1 MKNLIN
7 KVLLVLLVLFVGI
20 SLTACDEEKDTTNK
34 NVPYGTLSS
43 ETVYASIGDI
53 KLSEKALYD
62 ELRVNGFDYLFDE
75 IINTLVKPS
84 DFGLS
89 VDNNRE
95 ELIELV
101 NKACYGTSD
110 EEALAKM
117 NSTTKATYVKKYVD
131 SMYLQNINITATNI
145 YTEECLGHYL
155 NQLAQKAYA
164 KKVLTDENSK
174 YFYANEF
181 QKENGEFV
189 LDEDGEQIKNTYY
202 ISEESIES
210 SYNSTKNSEAEY
222 NVIIVAF
229 NTLADAKN
237 ALNGYN
243 ENELTYENFKTIYNN
258 KYGYKTVSEDNFFLT
273 TTELSAYDSGLS
285 TLVKNMKAGDYK
297 LYQQFGKNVYLVYLN
312 QEKPEVEYEK
322 LEEAD
327 KAAAKEETVKELIEG
342 KLTSNVISTLLVE
355 KVYDTEIVIYDY
367 VFDALYAAENADH
380 KRLEASEWK
389 DEYKSYVA
397 KVGDSYITVADFYSK
412 LEKLLGLTT
421 SLDYFTNQV
430 LLNSKYADK
439 LTNKDLE
446 AIDKEYKAAVESF
459 EKGSYASNGL
469 PTSVGKDVFLF
480 AYFGSTNETEIKNEF
495 KAQKIWEYY
504 LKEKPENYFA
514 LAEAFSKQYHDKYFD
529 LSVKHILLTA
539 DFDADGTPD
548 DPELFMNKLSAE
560 KQTAFTNAIVTAMD
574 AIVKEVN
581 YIVEEDYSSLVDAL
595 DYVLREFYANGTL
608 LSDTTK
614 TWSFYKDEFNLGLTI
629 EDLSSVS
636 SSTYSQYV
644 KEFGIG
650 VQKLYAQLSEEKKLD
665 DDYLASSVSNI
676 DELIKT
682 NYGYHI
688 LGVYNSGNVTSALYT
703 KDNDSSEQYVN
714 IKVEVNGEKV
724 TIENAYSENKWASIN
739 QIRIYDAQVNTEDG
753 ITDLPSAVKTY
764 ISKFYT
770 TFTTRFNN
778 ESFRNI
784 LLAKTELTIDFADAN
799 NDAKFAEF
807 IEIQKR
813 QLDSYE
819 DYSSESINFLAGW
832 WELVDQYIVNYT
844 PAE

>member
-20 SLTACDEEKDTTNK
+20 SLTACGEETDTTNK

-131 SMYLQNINITATNI
+131 SMYLQNINITETNI

-164 KKVLTDENSK
+164 EKVLTDENSK

-210 SYNSTKNSEAEY
+210 SYNSTQNSEAEY
-222 NVIIVAF
+222 NVVIVAF
-229 NTLADAKN
+229 NTLADAKK

-327 KAAAKEETVKELIEG
+327 KAAAKEETIKELIEG

-367 VFDALYAAENADH
+367 VFDALYAAENSDH

-389 DEYKSYVA
+389 DEYNSYVA
-397 KVGDSYITVADFYSK
+397 KVGETYITVADFYSK

-421 SLDYFTNQV
+421 SLDYFTNEV

-439 LTNKDLE
+439 LTDKDLE

-459 EKGSYASNGL
+459 ENGSYASNGL
-469 PTSVGKDVFLF
+469 PASVGKDVFLF
-480 AYFGSTNETEIKNEF
+480 AYFGSTDEAEIKNQY
-495 KAQKIWEYY
+495 KSQKIWEYY

-529 LSVKHILLTA
+529 LSVKHILLTV
-539 DFDADGTPD
+539 DFDSDGTPD
-548 DPELFMNKLSAE
+548 DPELFMNKLSEE
-560 KQTAFTNAIVTAMD
+560 KQTAFTNAIVAAMD

-581 YIVEEDYSSLVDAL
+581 YIVEKDYSSLVDAL

-650 VQKLYAQLSEEKKLD
+650 VQKLYTKLSEEKKLN

-799 NDAKFAEF
+799 NDTKFAEF

-844 PAE
+844 PAQ

>member
-20 SLTACDEEKDTTNK
+20 SLTACGEETDTTNK

-164 KKVLTDENSK
+164 EKVLTDENSK

-189 LDEDGEQIKNTYY
+189 LDEDGKQIKNTYY

-222 NVIIVAF
+222 NVVIVAF
-229 NTLADAKN
+229 NTLADAKK

-273 TTELSAYDSGLS
+273 TTQLGAYDSGLS

-327 KAAAKEETVKELIEG
+327 KAAAKEETIKELIEG

-367 VFDALYAAENADH
+367 VFDALYAAENSDH

-389 DEYKSYVA
+389 DEYNSYVA
-397 KVGDSYITVADFYSK
+397 KVGETYITVADFYSK

-421 SLDYFTNQV
+421 SLDYFTNEV

-439 LTNKDLE
+439 LTDKDLE
-446 AIDKEYKAAVESF
+446 TIDNEYKTAVESF
-459 EKGSYASNGL
+459 EKDSYASSGL
-469 PTSVGKDVFLF
+469 PASVGKDVFLF
-480 AYFGSTNETEIKNEF
+480 AYFGSTNETEIKNQY
-495 KAQKIWEYY
+495 KSQKIWEYY

-770 TFTTRFNN
+770 TFTSRFNN

-799 NDAKFAEF
+799 NDAKYAEF

>member
-20 SLTACDEEKDTTNK
+20 SLTACGEETDTTNK

-131 SMYLQNINITATNI
+131 SMYLQNINITETNI

-222 NVIIVAF
+222 NVVIVAF
-229 NTLADAKN
+229 NTLADAKK

-327 KAAAKEETVKELIEG
+327 KAAAKEETIKDLIEG

-367 VFDALYAAENADH
+367 VFDALYAAENSDH

-389 DEYKSYVA
+389 DEYNSYVA
-397 KVGDSYITVADFYSK
+397 KVGETYITVADFYSK

-421 SLDYFTNQV
+421 SLDYFTNEV

-439 LTNKDLE
+439 LTDKDLE
-446 AIDKEYKAAVESF
+446 TIDNEYKTAVESF
-459 EKGSYASNGL
+459 EKDSYASSGL
-469 PTSVGKDVFLF
+469 PASVGKDVFLF
-480 AYFGSTNETEIKNEF
+480 AYFGSTNETEIKNQY
-495 KAQKIWEYY
+495 KSQKIWEYY

-650 VQKLYAQLSEEKKLD
+650 VQKLYTKLSEEKKLN

-784 LLAKTELTIDFADAN
+784 LLAKTELTIDFALAN
-799 NDAKFAEF
+799 NDAKYAEF

>member
-20 SLTACDEEKDTTNK
+20 SLTACGEETDTTNK

-131 SMYLQNINITATNI
+131 SMYLQNINITETNI

-164 KKVLTDENSK
+164 EKVLTEENSK

-210 SYNSTKNSEAEY
+210 SYNSTQNSEAEY
-222 NVIIVAF
+222 NVVIVAF
-229 NTLADAKN
+229 NTLADAKK

-327 KAAAKEETVKELIEG
+327 KAAAKEETIKELIEG

-367 VFDALYAAENADH
+367 VFDALYAAENSDH

-389 DEYKSYVA
+389 DEYNSYVA
-397 KVGDSYITVADFYSK
+397 KVGETYITVADFYSK

-421 SLDYFTNQV
+421 SLDYFTNEV

-439 LTNKDLE
+439 LTDKDLE

-459 EKGSYASNGL
+459 ENGSYASNGL

-480 AYFGSTNETEIKNEF
+480 AYFGSTDEAEIKNQY
-495 KAQKIWEYY
+495 KSQKIWEYY

-529 LSVKHILLTA
+529 LSVKHILLTV
-539 DFDADGTPD
+539 DFDSDGTPD
-548 DPELFMNKLSAE
+548 DPELFMNKLSEE
-560 KQTAFTNAIVTAMD
+560 KQTAFTNAIVAAMD

-581 YIVEEDYSSLVDAL
+581 YIVEKDYSSLVDAL

-799 NDAKFAEF
+799 NDTKFAEF

-844 PAE
+844 PAQ

>member
-20 SLTACDEEKDTTNK
+20 SLTACGEETDTTNK

-131 SMYLQNINITATNI
+131 SMYLQNINITETNI

-164 KKVLTDENSK
+164 EKVLTDENSK

-210 SYNSTKNSEAEY
+210 SYNSTQNSEAEY
-222 NVIIVAF
+222 NVVIVAF
-229 NTLADAKN
+229 NTLADAKK

-322 LEEAD
+322 LEDAD
-327 KAAAKEETVKELIEG
+327 KAAAKEETIKELIEG

-367 VFDALYAAENADH
+367 VFDALYAAENSDH

-389 DEYKSYVA
+389 DEYNSYVA
-397 KVGDSYITVADFYSK
+397 KVGETYITVADFYSK

-421 SLDYFTNQV
+421 SLDYFTKEV
-430 LLNSKYADK
+430 LLNSKYAYK
-439 LTNKDLE
+439 LTDKDLE

-459 EKGSYASNGL
+459 ENGSYASNGL

-480 AYFGSTNETEIKNEF
+480 AYFGSTDEAEIKNQY
-495 KAQKIWEYY
+495 KSQKIWEYY

-529 LSVKHILLTA
+529 LSVKHILLTV
-539 DFDADGTPD
+539 DFDSDGTPD
-548 DPELFMNKLSAE
+548 DPELFMNKLSEE
-560 KQTAFTNAIVTAMD
+560 KQTAFTNAIVAAMD

-581 YIVEEDYSSLVDAL
+581 YIVEKDYSSLVDAL

-650 VQKLYAQLSEEKKLD
+650 VQKLYTKLSVEKKLN

-799 NDAKFAEF
+799 NDTKFAEF

-844 PAE
+844 PAQ

>member
-20 SLTACDEEKDTTNK
+20 SLTACGEETDTTNK

-164 KKVLTDENSK
+164 EKVLTDENSK

-189 LDEDGEQIKNTYY
+189 LDEDGKQIKNTYY
-202 ISEESIES
+202 ISEESIEA
-210 SYNSTKNSEAEY
+210 SYNATQDSKAEY
-222 NVIIVAF
+222 NVVIVAF
-229 NTLADAKN
+229 NTLADAKK

-273 TTELSAYDSGLS
+273 TTQLGAYDSGLS

-327 KAAAKEETVKELIEG
+327 KAAAKEETIKELIEG

-367 VFDALYAAENADH
+367 VFDALYAAENSDH

-389 DEYKSYVA
+389 DEYNSYVA
-397 KVGDSYITVADFYSK
+397 KVGETYITVADFYSK

-421 SLDYFTNQV
+421 SLDYFTNEV

-439 LTNKDLE
+439 LTDKDLE
-446 AIDKEYKAAVESF
+446 TIDNEYKTAVESF
-459 EKGSYASNGL
+459 EKDSYASSGL
-469 PTSVGKDVFLF
+469 PASVGKDVFLF
-480 AYFGSTNETEIKNEF
+480 AYFGSTNETEIKNQY
-495 KAQKIWEYY
+495 KSQKIWEYY

-770 TFTTRFNN
+770 TFTSRFNN

-799 NDAKFAEF
+799 NDAKYAEF

>member
-20 SLTACDEEKDTTNK
+20 SLTACGEETDTTNK

-164 KKVLTDENSK
+164 EKVLTDENSK

-202 ISEESIES
+202 ISEESIEA
-210 SYNSTKNSEAEY
+210 SYNATKNSEAEY
-222 NVIIVAF
+222 NVVIVAF
-229 NTLADAKN
+229 NTLADAKK

-243 ENELTYENFKTIYNN
+243 ENELTYENFQTIYNN

-327 KAAAKEETVKELIEG
+327 KAAAKEETIKELIEG

-367 VFDALYAAENADH
+367 VFDALYAAENSDH

-389 DEYKSYVA
+389 DEYNSYVA
-397 KVGDSYITVADFYSK
+397 KVGETYITVADFYSK

-421 SLDYFTNQV
+421 SLDYFTNEV

-439 LTNKDLE
+439 LTDKDLE

-459 EKGSYASNGL
+459 ENGSYASNGL

-480 AYFGSTNETEIKNEF
+480 AYFGSTNETEIKNQY
-495 KAQKIWEYY
+495 KSQKIWEYY

-724 TIENAYSENKWASIN
+724 TIENAYSDNKWASIN

-799 NDAKFAEF
+799 NDTKYAEF

>member
-20 SLTACDEEKDTTNK
+20 SLTACGEETDTTNK

-164 KKVLTDENSK
+164 EKVLTDENSK

-222 NVIIVAF
+222 NVVIVAF
-229 NTLADAKN
+229 NTLADAKK

-243 ENELTYENFKTIYNN
+243 ENELTYENFQTIYNN

-327 KAAAKEETVKELIEG
+327 KAAAKEETIKELIEG

-367 VFDALYAAENADH
+367 VFDALYAAENSDH

-389 DEYKSYVA
+389 DEYNSYVA
-397 KVGDSYITVADFYSK
+397 KVGETYITVADFYSK

-421 SLDYFTNQV
+421 SLDYFTNEV

-439 LTNKDLE
+439 LTDKDLE
-446 AIDKEYKAAVESF
+446 TIDNEYKTAVESF
-459 EKGSYASNGL
+459 EKDSYASSGL
-469 PTSVGKDVFLF
+469 PASVGKDVFLF
-480 AYFGSTNETEIKNEF
+480 AYFGSTNETEIKNQY
-495 KAQKIWEYY
+495 KSQKIWEYY

-529 LSVKHILLTA
+529 LSVKHILLTV
-539 DFDADGTPD
+539 DFDSDGTPD
-548 DPELFMNKLSAE
+548 DPELFMNKLSEE

-770 TFTTRFNN
+770 TFTSRFNN

-799 NDAKFAEF
+799 NDAKYAEF

>member
-20 SLTACDEEKDTTNK
+20 SLTACGEETDTTNK

-164 KKVLTDENSK
+164 EKVLTDENSK

-210 SYNSTKNSEAEY
+210 SYNSTQNSEAEY
-222 NVIIVAF
+222 NVVIVAF
-229 NTLADAKN
+229 NTLADAKK

-327 KAAAKEETVKELIEG
+327 KAAAKEETIKELIEG

-367 VFDALYAAENADH
+367 VFDALYAAENSDH

-389 DEYKSYVA
+389 DEYNSYVA
-397 KVGDSYITVADFYSK
+397 KVGETYITVADFYSK

-421 SLDYFTNQV
+421 SLDYFTNEV

-439 LTNKDLE
+439 LTDKDLE

-459 EKGSYASNGL
+459 ENGSYASNGL

-480 AYFGSTNETEIKNEF
+480 AYFGSTDEAEIKNQY
-495 KAQKIWEYY
+495 KSQKIWEYY

-529 LSVKHILLTA
+529 LSVKHILLTV
-539 DFDADGTPD
+539 DFDSDGTPD
-548 DPELFMNKLSAE
+548 DPELFMNKLSEE
-560 KQTAFTNAIVTAMD
+560 KQSAFTNAIVAAMD

-581 YIVEEDYSSLVDAL
+581 YIVEKDYSSLVDAL

-650 VQKLYAQLSEEKKLD
+650 VQKLYTKLSEEKKLN

-844 PAE
+844 PAQ

>member
-20 SLTACDEEKDTTNK
+20 SLTACGEETDTTNK

-62 ELRVNGFDYLFDE
+62 DLRVNGFDYLFDE

-131 SMYLQNINITATNI
+131 SMYLQNINITETNI

-164 KKVLTDENSK
+164 EKVLTDENSK

-202 ISEESIES
+202 ISEESIEA

-222 NVIIVAF
+222 NVVIVAF
-229 NTLADAKN
+229 NTLADAKK

-243 ENELTYENFKTIYNN
+243 ENELTYENFQTIYNN

-327 KAAAKEETVKELIEG
+327 KAAAKEETIKELIEG

-367 VFDALYAAENADH
+367 VFDALYAAENSDH

-389 DEYKSYVA
+389 DEYNSYVA
-397 KVGDSYITVADFYSK
+397 KVGETYITVADFYSK

-421 SLDYFTNQV
+421 SLDYFTNEV

-439 LTNKDLE
+439 LTDKDLE

-459 EKGSYASNGL
+459 ENGSYASNGL

-480 AYFGSTNETEIKNEF
+480 AYFGSTNETEIKNQY
-495 KAQKIWEYY
+495 KSQKIWEYY

-529 LSVKHILLTA
+529 LSVKHILLTV
-539 DFDADGTPD
+539 DFDSDGTPD
-548 DPELFMNKLSAE
+548 DPELFMNKLSEE

-650 VQKLYAQLSEEKKLD
+650 VQKLYTKLSEEKKLN

-770 TFTTRFNN
+770 TFTSRFNN

-784 LLAKTELTIDFADAN
+784 LLAKTELTIDFALAN

>member
-20 SLTACDEEKDTTNK
+20 SLTACGEETDTTNK

-131 SMYLQNINITATNI
+131 SMYLQNINITETNI

-164 KKVLTDENSK
+164 EKVLTDENSK

-202 ISEESIES
+202 ISEESIEA

-222 NVIIVAF
+222 NVVIVAF
-229 NTLADAKN
+229 NTLADAKK

-243 ENELTYENFKTIYNN
+243 ENELTYENFQTIYNN

-273 TTELSAYDSGLS
+273 TTELGAYDSGLS

-327 KAAAKEETVKELIEG
+327 KAAAKEETIKELIEG

-367 VFDALYAAENADH
+367 VFDALYAAENSDH

-389 DEYKSYVA
+389 DEYNSYVA
-397 KVGDSYITVADFYSK
+397 KVGETYITVADFYSK

-421 SLDYFTNQV
+421 SLDYFTNEV

-439 LTNKDLE
+439 LTDKDLE

-459 EKGSYASNGL
+459 ENGSYASNGL

-480 AYFGSTNETEIKNEF
+480 AYFGSTDEAEIKNQY
-495 KAQKIWEYY
+495 KSQKIWEYY

-529 LSVKHILLTA
+529 LSVKHILLTV
-539 DFDADGTPD
+539 DFDSDGTPD
-548 DPELFMNKLSAE
+548 DPELFMNKLSEE

-650 VQKLYAQLSEEKKLD
+650 VQKLYTKLSEEKKLN

-784 LLAKTELTIDFADAN
+784 LLAKTELTIDFALAN
-799 NDAKFAEF
+799 NDAKYAEF

>member
-20 SLTACDEEKDTTNK
+20 SLTACGEETDTTNK

-62 ELRVNGFDYLFDE
+62 DLRVNGFDYLFDE

-131 SMYLQNINITATNI
+131 SMYLQNINITETNI

-164 KKVLTDENSK
+164 EKVLTDENSK

-202 ISEESIES
+202 ISEESIEA
-210 SYNSTKNSEAEY
+210 SYNATKNSEAEY
-222 NVIIVAF
+222 NVVIVAF
-229 NTLADAKN
+229 NTLADAKK

-243 ENELTYENFKTIYNN
+243 ENELTYENFQTIYNN

-327 KAAAKEETVKELIEG
+327 KAAAKEETIKELIEG

-367 VFDALYAAENADH
+367 VFDALYAAENSDH

-389 DEYKSYVA
+389 DEYNSYVA
-397 KVGDSYITVADFYSK
+397 KVGETYITVADFYSK

-421 SLDYFTNQV
+421 SLDYFTNEV

-439 LTNKDLE
+439 LTDKDLE

-459 EKGSYASNGL
+459 ENGSYASNGL

-480 AYFGSTNETEIKNEF
+480 AYFGSTNETEIKNQY
-495 KAQKIWEYY
+495 KSQKIWEYY

-529 LSVKHILLTA
+529 LSVKHILLTV
-539 DFDADGTPD
+539 DFDSDGTPD
-548 DPELFMNKLSAE
+548 DPELFMNKLSEE

-650 VQKLYAQLSEEKKLD
+650 VQKLYTKLSEEKKLN

-770 TFTTRFNN
+770 TFTSRFNN

-784 LLAKTELTIDFADAN
+784 LLAKTELTIDFALAN

>member
-20 SLTACDEEKDTTNK
+20 SLTACGEETDTTNK

-131 SMYLQNINITATNI
+131 SMYLQNINITETNI

-164 KKVLTDENSK
+164 EKVLTDENSK

-189 LDEDGEQIKNTYY
+189 LDEEGEQIKNTYY

-210 SYNSTKNSEAEY
+210 SYNSTQNSEAEY
-222 NVIIVAF
+222 NVVIVAF
-229 NTLADAKN
+229 NTLADAKK

-327 KAAAKEETVKELIEG
+327 KAAAKEETIKELIEG

-367 VFDALYAAENADH
+367 VFDALYAAENSDH

-389 DEYKSYVA
+389 DEYNSYVA
-397 KVGDSYITVADFYSK
+397 KVGETYITVADFYSK

-421 SLDYFTNQV
+421 SLDYFTNEV

-439 LTNKDLE
+439 LTDKDLE

-459 EKGSYASNGL
+459 ENGSYASNGL

-480 AYFGSTNETEIKNEF
+480 AYFGSTDEAEIKNQY
-495 KAQKIWEYY
+495 KSQKIWEYY

-529 LSVKHILLTA
+529 LSVKHILLTV
-539 DFDADGTPD
+539 DFDSDGTPD
-548 DPELFMNKLSAE
+548 DPELFMNKLSEE
-560 KQTAFTNAIVTAMD
+560 KQTAFTNAIVAAMD

-581 YIVEEDYSSLVDAL
+581 YIVEKDYSSLVDAL

-650 VQKLYAQLSEEKKLD
+650 VQKLYTKLSEEKKLN

-799 NDAKFAEF
+799 NDTKFAEF

-844 PAE
+844 PAQ

>member
-20 SLTACDEEKDTTNK
+20 SLTACGEETDTTNK

-131 SMYLQNINITATNI
+131 SMYLQNINITETNI

-164 KKVLTDENSK
+164 EKVLTDENSK

-202 ISEESIES
+202 ISEESIEA
-210 SYNSTKNSEAEY
+210 SYNATQDSEAEY
-222 NVIIVAF
+222 NVVIVAF
-229 NTLADAKN
+229 NTLADAKK

-258 KYGYKTVSEDNFFLT
+258 KYGYKTVSEDNFLLT

-327 KAAAKEETVKELIEG
+327 KAAAKEETIKELIEG

-367 VFDALYAAENADH
+367 VFDALYAAENSDH

-389 DEYKSYVA
+389 DEYNSYVA
-397 KVGDSYITVADFYSK
+397 KVGETYITVADFYSK

-421 SLDYFTNQV
+421 SLDYFTNEV

-439 LTNKDLE
+439 LTDKDLE
-446 AIDKEYKAAVESF
+446 AIDKEYKTAVESF

-469 PTSVGKDVFLF
+469 PASVGKDVFLF
-480 AYFGSTNETEIKNEF
+480 AYFGSTNEAEIKNQF
-495 KAQKIWEYY
+495 KSQKIWEYY

-539 DFDADGTPD
+539 DFDSDGTPD
-548 DPELFMNKLSAE
+548 DPELFMNKLSEE
-560 KQTAFTNAIVTAMD
+560 KQTAFTNAIVAAMD

-581 YIVEEDYSSLVDAL
+581 YIVEKDYSSLVDAL

-682 NYGYHI
+682 SYGYHI

>member
-20 SLTACDEEKDTTNK
+20 SLTACGEETDTTNK

-131 SMYLQNINITATNI
+131 SMYLQNINITETNI

-202 ISEESIES
+202 ISEESIEA

-222 NVIIVAF
+222 NVVIVAF
-229 NTLADAKN
+229 NTLADAKK

-273 TTELSAYDSGLS
+273 TTELGAYDSGLS

-327 KAAAKEETVKELIEG
+327 KAAAKEETIKELIEG

-367 VFDALYAAENADH
+367 VFDALYAAENSDH

-389 DEYKSYVA
+389 DEYNSYVA
-397 KVGDSYITVADFYSK
+397 KVGETYITVADFYSK

-421 SLDYFTNQV
+421 SLDYFTNEV

-439 LTNKDLE
+439 LTDKDLE

-459 EKGSYASNGL
+459 ENGSYASNGL

-480 AYFGSTNETEIKNEF
+480 AYFGSTDEAEIKNQY
-495 KAQKIWEYY
+495 KSQKIWEYY

-529 LSVKHILLTA
+529 LSVKHILLTV
-539 DFDADGTPD
+539 DFDSDGTPD
-548 DPELFMNKLSAE
+548 DPELFMNKLSEE

-650 VQKLYAQLSEEKKLD
+650 VQKLYTKLSEEKKLN

-784 LLAKTELTIDFADAN
+784 LLAKTELTIDFALAN
-799 NDAKFAEF
+799 NDAKYAEF

>member
-20 SLTACDEEKDTTNK
+20 SLTACGEETDTTNK

-202 ISEESIES
+202 ISEESIEA
-210 SYNSTKNSEAEY
+210 SYNATQDSEAEY
-222 NVIIVAF
+222 NVVIVAF
-229 NTLADAKN
+229 NTLADAKK

-327 KAAAKEETVKELIEG
+327 KAAAKEETIKELIEG

-367 VFDALYAAENADH
+367 VFDALYAAENSDH

-389 DEYKSYVA
+389 DEYNSYVA
-397 KVGDSYITVADFYSK
+397 KVGETYITVADFYSK

-421 SLDYFTNQV
+421 SLDYFTNEV

-439 LTNKDLE
+439 LTDKDLE

-459 EKGSYASNGL
+459 ENGSYASNGL

-480 AYFGSTNETEIKNEF
+480 AYFGSTDEAEIKNQY
-495 KAQKIWEYY
+495 KSQKIWEYY

-529 LSVKHILLTA
+529 LSVKHILLTV
-539 DFDADGTPD
+539 DFDSDGTPD
-548 DPELFMNKLSAE
+548 DPELFMNKLSEE

>member
-20 SLTACDEEKDTTNK
+20 SLTACGEETDTTNK

-131 SMYLQNINITATNI
+131 SMYLQNINITETNI

-164 KKVLTDENSK
+164 EKVLTDENSK

-210 SYNSTKNSEAEY
+210 SYNSTQNSEAEY
-222 NVIIVAF
+222 NVVIVAF
-229 NTLADAKN
+229 NTLADAKK

-327 KAAAKEETVKELIEG
+327 KAAAKEETIKELIEG

-367 VFDALYAAENADH
+367 VFDALYAAENSDH

-389 DEYKSYVA
+389 DEYNSYVA
-397 KVGDSYITVADFYSK
+397 KVGETYITVADFYSK

-421 SLDYFTNQV
+421 SLDYFTNEV

-439 LTNKDLE
+439 LTDKDLE

-459 EKGSYASNGL
+459 ENGSYASNGL

-480 AYFGSTNETEIKNEF
+480 AYLGSTDEAEIKNQY
-495 KAQKIWEYY
+495 KSQKIWEYY

-529 LSVKHILLTA
+529 LSVKHILLTV
-539 DFDADGTPD
+539 DFDSDGTPD
-548 DPELFMNKLSAE
+548 DPELFMNKLSEE
-560 KQTAFTNAIVTAMD
+560 KQTAFTNAIVAAMD

-581 YIVEEDYSSLVDAL
+581 YIVEKDYSSLVDAL

-650 VQKLYAQLSEEKKLD
+650 VQKLYTKLSEEKKLN

-844 PAE
+844 PAQ

>member
-131 SMYLQNINITATNI
+131 SMYLQNINITETNI

-164 KKVLTDENSK
+164 EKVLTDENSK

-189 LDEDGEQIKNTYY
+189 LDEEGEQIKNTYY

-210 SYNSTKNSEAEY
+210 SYNSTQNSEAEY
-222 NVIIVAF
+222 NVVIVAF
-229 NTLADAKN
+229 NTLADAKK

-327 KAAAKEETVKELIEG
+327 KAAAKEETIKELIEG

-367 VFDALYAAENADH
+367 VFDALYAAENSDH

-389 DEYKSYVA
+389 DEYNSYVA
-397 KVGDSYITVADFYSK
+397 KVGETYITVADFYSK

-421 SLDYFTNQV
+421 SLDYFTNEV

-439 LTNKDLE
+439 LTDKDLE

-459 EKGSYASNGL
+459 ENGSYASNGL

-480 AYFGSTNETEIKNEF
+480 AYFGSTDEAEIKNQY
-495 KAQKIWEYY
+495 KSQKIWEYY

-529 LSVKHILLTA
+529 LSVKHILLTV
-539 DFDADGTPD
+539 DFDSDGTPD
-548 DPELFMNKLSAE
+548 DPELFMNKLSEE
-560 KQTAFTNAIVTAMD
+560 KQTAFTNAIVAAMD

-581 YIVEEDYSSLVDAL
+581 YIVEKDYSSLVDAL

-650 VQKLYAQLSEEKKLD
+650 VQKLYTKLSEEKKLN

-799 NDAKFAEF
+799 NDTKFAEF

-844 PAE
+844 PAQ

>member
-20 SLTACDEEKDTTNK
+20 SLTACGEETDTTNK

-131 SMYLQNINITATNI
+131 SMYLQNINITETNI

-202 ISEESIES
+202 ISEESIEA

-222 NVIIVAF
+222 NVVIVAF
-229 NTLADAKN
+229 NTLADAKK

-243 ENELTYENFKTIYNN
+243 ENELTYENFQTIYNN

-273 TTELSAYDSGLS
+273 TTELGAYDSGLS

-327 KAAAKEETVKELIEG
+327 KAAAKEETIKELIEG

-367 VFDALYAAENADH
+367 VFDALYAAENSDH

-389 DEYKSYVA
+389 DEYNSYVA
-397 KVGDSYITVADFYSK
+397 KVGETYITVADFYSK

-421 SLDYFTNQV
+421 SLDYFTNEV

-439 LTNKDLE
+439 LTDKDLE

-459 EKGSYASNGL
+459 ENGSYASNGL

-480 AYFGSTNETEIKNEF
+480 AYFGSTDEAEIKNQY
-495 KAQKIWEYY
+495 KSQKIWEYY

-529 LSVKHILLTA
+529 LSVKHILLTV
-539 DFDADGTPD
+539 DFDSDGTPD
-548 DPELFMNKLSAE
+548 DPELFMNKLSEE

-650 VQKLYAQLSEEKKLD
+650 VQKLYTKLSEEKKLN

-784 LLAKTELTIDFADAN
+784 LLAKTELTIDFALAN
-799 NDAKFAEF
+799 NDAKYAEF

>member
-20 SLTACDEEKDTTNK
+20 SLTACGEETDTTNK

-164 KKVLTDENSK
+164 EKVLTDENSK

-189 LDEDGEQIKNTYY
+189 LDEDGKQIKNTYY
-202 ISEESIES
+202 ISEESIEA
-210 SYNSTKNSEAEY
+210 SYNATQDSEAEY
-222 NVIIVAF
+222 NVVIVAF
-229 NTLADAKN
+229 NTLADAKK

-273 TTELSAYDSGLS
+273 TTELGAYDSGLS

-327 KAAAKEETVKELIEG
+327 KAAAKEETIKELIEG

-367 VFDALYAAENADH
+367 VFDALYAAENSDH

-389 DEYKSYVA
+389 DEYNSYVA
-397 KVGDSYITVADFYSK
+397 KVGETYITVADFYSK

-421 SLDYFTNQV
+421 SLDYFTNEV

-439 LTNKDLE
+439 LTDKDLE
-446 AIDKEYKAAVESF
+446 TIDNEYKTAVESF
-459 EKGSYASNGL
+459 EKDSYASSGL
-469 PTSVGKDVFLF
+469 PASVGKDVFLF
-480 AYFGSTNETEIKNEF
+480 AYFGSTNETEIKNQY
-495 KAQKIWEYY
+495 KSQKIWEYY

-529 LSVKHILLTA
+529 LSVKHILLTV
-539 DFDADGTPD
+539 DFDSDGTPD
-548 DPELFMNKLSAE
+548 DPELFMNKLSEE

-770 TFTTRFNN
+770 TFTSRFNN

-784 LLAKTELTIDFADAN
+784 LLAKTELTIDFALAN
-799 NDAKFAEF
+799 NDAKYAEF

>member
-20 SLTACDEEKDTTNK
+20 SLTACGEETDTTNK

-131 SMYLQNINITATNI
+131 SMYLQNINITETNI

-164 KKVLTDENSK
+164 EKVLTDENSK

-210 SYNSTKNSEAEY
+210 SYNSTQNSEAEY
-222 NVIIVAF
+222 NVVIVAF
-229 NTLADAKN
+229 NTLADAKK

-285 TLVKNMKAGDYK
+285 TLVKNMKTGDYK

-327 KAAAKEETVKELIEG
+327 KAAAKEETIKELIEG

-367 VFDALYAAENADH
+367 VFDALYAAENSDH

-389 DEYKSYVA
+389 DEYNSYVA
-397 KVGDSYITVADFYSK
+397 KVGETYITVADFYSK

-421 SLDYFTNQV
+421 SLDYFTNEV

-439 LTNKDLE
+439 LTDKDLE

-459 EKGSYASNGL
+459 ENGSYASNGL

-480 AYFGSTNETEIKNEF
+480 AYFGSTDEAEIKNQY
-495 KAQKIWEYY
+495 KSQKIWEYY

-529 LSVKHILLTA
+529 LSVKHILLTV
-539 DFDADGTPD
+539 DFDSDGTPD
-548 DPELFMNKLSAE
+548 DPELFMNKLSEE
-560 KQTAFTNAIVTAMD
+560 KQTAFTNAIVAAMD

-581 YIVEEDYSSLVDAL
+581 YIVEKDYSSLVDAL

-650 VQKLYAQLSEEKKLD
+650 VQKLYTKLSEEKKLN

-844 PAE
+844 PAQ

>member
-20 SLTACDEEKDTTNK
+20 SLTACGEETDTTNK

-110 EEALAKM
+110 EKALAKM

-164 KKVLTDENSK
+164 EKVLTDENSK

-189 LDEDGEQIKNTYY
+189 LDEDGKQIKNTYY
-202 ISEESIES
+202 ISEESIEA
-210 SYNSTKNSEAEY
+210 SYNATQDSEAEY
-222 NVIIVAF
+222 NVVIVAF
-229 NTLADAKN
+229 NTLADAKK

-273 TTELSAYDSGLS
+273 TTELGAYDSGLS

-327 KAAAKEETVKELIEG
+327 KAAAKEETIKELIEG

-367 VFDALYAAENADH
+367 VFDALYAAENSDH

-389 DEYKSYVA
+389 DEYNSYVA
-397 KVGDSYITVADFYSK
+397 KVGETYITVADFYSK

-421 SLDYFTNQV
+421 SLDYFTNEV

-439 LTNKDLE
+439 LTDKDLE
-446 AIDKEYKAAVESF
+446 TIDNEYKTAVESF
-459 EKGSYASNGL
+459 EKDSYASSGL
-469 PTSVGKDVFLF
+469 PASVGKDVFLF
-480 AYFGSTNETEIKNEF
+480 AYFGSTNETEIKNQY
-495 KAQKIWEYY
+495 KSQKIWEYY

-770 TFTTRFNN
+770 TFTSRFNN

-799 NDAKFAEF
+799 NDAKYAEF

-819 DYSSESINFLAGW
+819 DYNSESINFLAGW

>member
-20 SLTACDEEKDTTNK
+20 SLTACGEETDTTNK

-62 ELRVNGFDYLFDE
+62 DLRVNGFDYLFDE

-131 SMYLQNINITATNI
+131 SMYLQNINITETNI

-202 ISEESIES
+202 ISEESIEA

-222 NVIIVAF
+222 NVVIVAF
-229 NTLADAKN
+229 NTLADAKK

-243 ENELTYENFKTIYNN
+243 ENELTYENFQTIYNN

-327 KAAAKEETVKELIEG
+327 KAAAKEETIKELIEG

-367 VFDALYAAENADH
+367 VFDALYAAENSDH

-389 DEYKSYVA
+389 DEYNSYVA
-397 KVGDSYITVADFYSK
+397 KVGETYITVADFYSK

-421 SLDYFTNQV
+421 SLDYFTNEV

-439 LTNKDLE
+439 LTDKDLE

-459 EKGSYASNGL
+459 ENGSYASNGL

-480 AYFGSTNETEIKNEF
+480 AYFGSTNETEIKNQY
-495 KAQKIWEYY
+495 KSQKIWEYY

-529 LSVKHILLTA
+529 LSVKHILLTV
-539 DFDADGTPD
+539 DFDSDGTPD
-548 DPELFMNKLSAE
+548 DPELFMNKLSEE

-650 VQKLYAQLSEEKKLD
+650 VQKLYTKLSEEKKLN

-770 TFTTRFNN
+770 TFTSRFNN

-784 LLAKTELTIDFADAN
+784 LLAKTELTIDFALAN

>member
-20 SLTACDEEKDTTNK
+20 SLTACGEETDTTNK

-117 NSTTKATYVKKYVD
+117 NSTTKATYVKKYID
-131 SMYLQNINITATNI
+131 SMYLQNINITETNI

-164 KKVLTDENSK
+164 EKVLTDENSK

-202 ISEESIES
+202 ISEESIEA
-210 SYNSTKNSEAEY
+210 SYNATKNSEAEY
-222 NVIIVAF
+222 NVVIVAF
-229 NTLADAKN
+229 NTLADAKK

-327 KAAAKEETVKELIEG
+327 KAAAKEETIKELIEG

-367 VFDALYAAENADH
+367 VFDALYAAENSDH

-389 DEYKSYVA
+389 DEYNSYVA
-397 KVGDSYITVADFYSK
+397 KVGETYITVADFYSK

-421 SLDYFTNQV
+421 SLDYFTNEV

-439 LTNKDLE
+439 LTDKDLE
-446 AIDKEYKAAVESF
+446 ASDKEYKAAVESF
-459 EKGSYASNGL
+459 ENGSYASNGL

-480 AYFGSTNETEIKNEF
+480 AYFGSTDEAEIKNQY
-495 KAQKIWEYY
+495 KSQKIWEYY

-529 LSVKHILLTA
+529 LSVKHILLTV
-539 DFDADGTPD
+539 DFDSDGTPD
-548 DPELFMNKLSAE
+548 DPELFMNKLSEE
-560 KQTAFTNAIVTAMD
+560 KQTAFTNAIVAAMD

-581 YIVEEDYSSLVDAL
+581 YIVEKDYSSLVDAL

-650 VQKLYAQLSEEKKLD
+650 VQKLYTKLSEEKKLN

>member
-20 SLTACDEEKDTTNK
+20 SLTACGEETDTTNK

-164 KKVLTDENSK
+164 EKVLTDENSK

-189 LDEDGEQIKNTYY
+189 LDEDGKQIKNTYY
-202 ISEESIES
+202 ISEESIEA
-210 SYNSTKNSEAEY
+210 SYNATQDSEAEY
-222 NVIIVAF
+222 NVVIVAF
-229 NTLADAKN
+229 NTLADAKK

-273 TTELSAYDSGLS
+273 TTELGAYDSGLS

-327 KAAAKEETVKELIEG
+327 KAAAKEETIKELIEG

-367 VFDALYAAENADH
+367 VFDALYAAENSDH

-389 DEYKSYVA
+389 DEYNSYVA
-397 KVGDSYITVADFYSK
+397 KVGENYITVADFYSK

-421 SLDYFTNQV
+421 SLDYFTNEV

-439 LTNKDLE
+439 LTDKDLE
-446 AIDKEYKAAVESF
+446 TIDNEYKTAVESF
-459 EKGSYASNGL
+459 EKDSYASSGL
-469 PTSVGKDVFLF
+469 PASVGKDVFLF
-480 AYFGSTNETEIKNEF
+480 AYFGSTNETEIKNQY
-495 KAQKIWEYY
+495 KSQKIWEYY

-636 SSTYSQYV
+636 SSTYSKYV

-770 TFTTRFNN
+770 TFTSRFNN

-799 NDAKFAEF
+799 NDAKYAEF

>member
-20 SLTACDEEKDTTNK
+20 SLTACVEETDTTNK

-131 SMYLQNINITATNI
+131 SMYLQNINITETNI

-164 KKVLTDENSK
+164 EKVLTDENSK

-210 SYNSTKNSEAEY
+210 SYNSTQNSEAEY
-222 NVIIVAF
+222 NVVIVAF
-229 NTLADAKN
+229 NTLADAKK

-327 KAAAKEETVKELIEG
+327 KAAAKEETIKELIEG

-367 VFDALYAAENADH
+367 VFDALYAAENSDH

-389 DEYKSYVA
+389 DEYNSYVA
-397 KVGDSYITVADFYSK
+397 KVGETYITVADFYSK

-421 SLDYFTNQV
+421 SLDYFTNEV

-439 LTNKDLE
+439 LTDKDLE

-459 EKGSYASNGL
+459 ENGSYASNGL

-480 AYFGSTNETEIKNEF
+480 AYFGSTDEAEIKNQY
-495 KAQKIWEYY
+495 KSQKIWEYY

-529 LSVKHILLTA
+529 LSVKHILLTV
-539 DFDADGTPD
+539 DFDSDGTPD
-548 DPELFMNKLSAE
+548 DPELFMNKLSEE
-560 KQTAFTNAIVTAMD
+560 KQTAFTNAIVAAMD

-581 YIVEEDYSSLVDAL
+581 YIVEKDYSSLVDAL

-650 VQKLYAQLSEEKKLD
+650 VQKLYTKLSEEKKLN

-799 NDAKFAEF
+799 NDTKFAEF

-844 PAE
+844 PAQ

>member
-20 SLTACDEEKDTTNK
+20 SLTACGEEKDTTNK

-131 SMYLQNINITATNI
+131 SMYLQNINITETNI

-164 KKVLTDENSK
+164 EKVLTDENSK

-202 ISEESIES
+202 ISEESIEA
-210 SYNSTKNSEAEY
+210 SYNATQDSEAEY
-222 NVIIVAF
+222 NVVIVAF
-229 NTLADAKN
+229 NTLADAKK

-258 KYGYKTVSEDNFFLT
+258 KYGYKTVSEDNFLLT

-312 QEKPEVEYEK
+312 AEKPEK

-327 KAAAKEETVKELIEG
+327 KAAAKEETIKELIEG

-367 VFDALYAAENADH
+367 VFDALYAAENSDH

-389 DEYKSYVA
+389 DEYNSYVA
-397 KVGDSYITVADFYSK
+397 KVGETYITVADFYSK

-421 SLDYFTNQV
+421 SLDYFTNEV

-439 LTNKDLE
+439 LTDKDLE
-446 AIDKEYKAAVESF
+446 AIDKEYKTAVESF

-469 PTSVGKDVFLF
+469 PASVGKDVFLF
-480 AYFGSTNETEIKNEF
+480 AYFGSTNEAEIKNQF
-495 KAQKIWEYY
+495 KSQKIWEYY

-539 DFDADGTPD
+539 DFDSDGTPD
-548 DPELFMNKLSAE
+548 DPELFMNKLSEE
-560 KQTAFTNAIVTAMD
+560 KQTAFTNAIVAAMD

-581 YIVEEDYSSLVDAL
+581 YIVEKDYSSLVDAL

-682 NYGYHI
+682 SYGYHI

>member
-20 SLTACDEEKDTTNK
+20 SLTACGEETDTTNK

-164 KKVLTDENSK
+164 EKVLTDENSK

-202 ISEESIES
+202 ISEESIEA
-210 SYNSTKNSEAEY
+210 SYNATQDSEAEY
-222 NVIIVAF
+222 NVVIVAF
-229 NTLADAKN
+229 NTLADAKK

-273 TTELSAYDSGLS
+273 TTELGAYDSGLS

-322 LEEAD
+322 LEEDD
-327 KAAAKEETVKELIEG
+327 KAAAKEETIKELIEG

-367 VFDALYAAENADH
+367 VFDALYAAENSDH

-389 DEYKSYVA
+389 DEYNSYVA
-397 KVGDSYITVADFYSK
+397 KVGETYITVADFYSK

-421 SLDYFTNQV
+421 SLDYFTNEV

-439 LTNKDLE
+439 LTDKDLE
-446 AIDKEYKAAVESF
+446 TIDNEYKTAVESF
-459 EKGSYASNGL
+459 EKDSYASSGL
-469 PTSVGKDVFLF
+469 PASVGKDVFLF
-480 AYFGSTNETEIKNEF
+480 AYFGSTNETEIKNQY
-495 KAQKIWEYY
+495 KSQKIWEYY

-770 TFTTRFNN
+770 TFTSRFNN

-784 LLAKTELTIDFADAN
+784 LLAKTELTMDFADAN
-799 NDAKFAEF
+799 NDAKYAEF

>member
-20 SLTACDEEKDTTNK
+20 SLTACGEETDTTNK

-164 KKVLTDENSK
+164 EKVLTDENSK

-189 LDEDGEQIKNTYY
+189 LDEDGKQIKNTYY
-202 ISEESIES
+202 ISEESIEA
-210 SYNSTKNSEAEY
+210 SYNATQDSEAEY
-222 NVIIVAF
+222 NVVIVAF
-229 NTLADAKN
+229 NTLADAKK

-273 TTELSAYDSGLS
+273 TTELGAYDSGLS

-327 KAAAKEETVKELIEG
+327 KAAAKEETIKELIEG

-367 VFDALYAAENADH
+367 VFDALYAAENSDH

-389 DEYKSYVA
+389 DEYNSYVA
-397 KVGDSYITVADFYSK
+397 KVGETYITVADFYSK

-421 SLDYFTNQV
+421 SLDYFTNEV

-439 LTNKDLE
+439 LTDKDLE
-446 AIDKEYKAAVESF
+446 TIDNEYKTAVESF
-459 EKGSYASNGL
+459 EKDSYASSGL
-469 PTSVGKDVFLF
+469 PASVGKDVFLF
-480 AYFGSTNETEIKNEF
+480 AYFGSTNETEIKNQY
-495 KAQKIWEYY
+495 KSQKIWEYY

-539 DFDADGTPD
+539 DFDSDGTPD

-581 YIVEEDYSSLVDAL
+581 YIVEKDYSSLVDAL

-770 TFTTRFNN
+770 TFTSRFNN

>member
-20 SLTACDEEKDTTNK
+20 SLTACGEETDTTNK

-164 KKVLTDENSK
+164 EKVLTDENSK

-202 ISEESIES
+202 ISEESIEA
-210 SYNSTKNSEAEY
+210 SYNATKNSEAEY
-222 NVIIVAF
+222 NVVIVAF
-229 NTLADAKN
+229 NTLADAKK

-243 ENELTYENFKTIYNN
+243 ENELTYENFQTIYNN

-327 KAAAKEETVKELIEG
+327 KAAAKEETIKELIEG

-367 VFDALYAAENADH
+367 VFDALYAAENSDH

-389 DEYKSYVA
+389 DEYNSYVA
-397 KVGDSYITVADFYSK
+397 KVGETYITVADFYSK

-421 SLDYFTNQV
+421 SLDYFTNEV

-439 LTNKDLE
+439 LTDKDLE

-459 EKGSYASNGL
+459 ENDSYASNGL

-480 AYFGSTNETEIKNEF
+480 AYFGSTDEAEIKNQY
-495 KAQKIWEYY
+495 KSQKIWEYY

-529 LSVKHILLTA
+529 LSVKHILLTV
-539 DFDADGTPD
+539 DFDSDGTPD
-548 DPELFMNKLSAE
+548 DPELFMTTLSEE

-764 ISKFYT
+764 ISQFYT

-778 ESFRNI
+778 ESFRHI
-784 LLAKTELTIDFADAN
+784 LLAKTELTMDFADAN
-799 NDAKFAEF
+799 NDAKYAEF

>member
-20 SLTACDEEKDTTNK
+20 SLTACGEETDTTNK

-164 KKVLTDENSK
+164 EKVLTDENSK

-189 LDEDGEQIKNTYY
+189 LDEDGKQIKNTYY
-202 ISEESIES
+202 ISEESIEA
-210 SYNSTKNSEAEY
+210 SYNATQDSEAEY
-222 NVIIVAF
+222 NVVIVAF
-229 NTLADAKN
+229 NTLADAKK

-273 TTELSAYDSGLS
+273 TTELGAYDSGLS

-327 KAAAKEETVKELIEG
+327 KAAAKEETIKDLIEG

-367 VFDALYAAENADH
+367 VFDALYAAENSDH

-389 DEYKSYVA
+389 DEYNSYVA
-397 KVGDSYITVADFYSK
+397 KVGETYITVADFYSK

-421 SLDYFTNQV
+421 SLDYFTNEV
-430 LLNSKYADK
+430 LLNSKYAEK
-439 LTNKDLE
+439 LTDKDLE
-446 AIDKEYKAAVESF
+446 TIDNEYKTAVESF
-459 EKGSYASNGL
+459 EKDSYASSGL
-469 PTSVGKDVFLF
+469 PASVGKDVFLF
-480 AYFGSTNETEIKNEF
+480 AYFGSTNETEIKNQY
-495 KAQKIWEYY
+495 KSQKIWEYY

-770 TFTTRFNN
+770 TFTSRFNN

-799 NDAKFAEF
+799 NDAKYAEF

>member
-20 SLTACDEEKDTTNK
+20 SLTACGEEKDTTNK

-164 KKVLTDENSK
+164 EKVLTDENSK

-202 ISEESIES
+202 ISEESIEA
-210 SYNSTKNSEAEY
+210 SYNATQDSEAEY
-222 NVIIVAF
+222 NVVIVAF
-229 NTLADAKN
+229 NTLADAKK

-273 TTELSAYDSGLS
+273 TTELGAYDSGLS

-327 KAAAKEETVKELIEG
+327 KAAAKEETIKELIEG

-367 VFDALYAAENADH
+367 VFDALYAAENSDH

-389 DEYKSYVA
+389 DEYNSYVA
-397 KVGDSYITVADFYSK
+397 KVGETYITVADFYSK

-421 SLDYFTNQV
+421 SLDYFTNEV
-430 LLNSKYADK
+430 LLNSKYAEK
-439 LTNKDLE
+439 LTDKDLE
-446 AIDKEYKAAVESF
+446 TIDKEYKTAIESF
-459 EKGSYASNGL
+459 ENDSYASSGL
-469 PTSVGKDVFLF
+469 PASVGKDVFLF
-480 AYFGSTNETEIKNEF
+480 SYFGSTNETEIKNQY
-495 KAQKIWEYY
+495 KSQKIWEYY

-548 DPELFMNKLSAE
+548 DPELFINKLSAE

-784 LLAKTELTIDFADAN
+784 LLAKTELTMDFADAN
-799 NDAKFAEF
+799 NDAKYAEF

-844 PAE
+844 PTE

>member
-1 MKNLIN
+1 
-7 KVLLVLLVLFVGI
+7 
-20 SLTACDEEKDTTNK
+20 
-34 NVPYGTLSS
+34 
-43 ETVYASIGDI
+43 
-53 KLSEKALYD
+53 
-62 ELRVNGFDYLFDE
+62 
-75 IINTLVKPS
+75 
-84 DFGLS
+84 
-89 VDNNRE
+89 
-95 ELIELV
+95 
-101 NKACYGTSD
+101 
-110 EEALAKM
+110 M

-164 KKVLTDENSK
+164 EKVLTDENSK

-189 LDEDGEQIKNTYY
+189 LDEDGEQIKNPYY

-210 SYNSTKNSEAEY
+210 SYNSTKNNEAEY
-222 NVIIVAF
+222 NVVIVAF
-229 NTLADAKN
+229 NTLADAKK

-243 ENELTYENFKTIYNN
+243 ENELTYENFQTIYNN

-327 KAAAKEETVKELIEG
+327 KAAAKEETIKELIEG

-367 VFDALYAAENADH
+367 VFDALYAAENSDH

-389 DEYKSYVA
+389 DEYNSYVA
-397 KVGDSYITVADFYSK
+397 KVGETYITVADFYSK

-421 SLDYFTNQV
+421 SLDYFTNEV

-446 AIDKEYKAAVESF
+446 TIDNEYKTAVESF
-459 EKGSYASNGL
+459 EKDSYASSGL
-469 PTSVGKDVFLF
+469 PASVGKDVFLF
-480 AYFGSTNETEIKNEF
+480 AYFGSTNETEIKNQY
-495 KAQKIWEYY
+495 KSQKIWEYY

-539 DFDADGTPD
+539 DFDSDGTPD

-799 NDAKFAEF
+799 NDAKYAEF

>member
-20 SLTACDEEKDTTNK
+20 SLTACGEETDTTNK

-131 SMYLQNINITATNI
+131 SMYLQNINITETNI

-164 KKVLTDENSK
+164 EKVLTDENSK

-210 SYNSTKNSEAEY
+210 SYNSTQNSEAEY
-222 NVIIVAF
+222 NVVIVAF
-229 NTLADAKN
+229 NTLADAKK

-327 KAAAKEETVKELIEG
+327 KAAAKEETIKELIEG

-367 VFDALYAAENADH
+367 VFDALYAAENSDH

-389 DEYKSYVA
+389 DEYNSYVA
-397 KVGDSYITVADFYSK
+397 KVGETYITVADFYSK

-421 SLDYFTNQV
+421 SLDYFTNEV

-439 LTNKDLE
+439 LTDKDLE

-459 EKGSYASNGL
+459 ENGSYASNGL

-480 AYFGSTNETEIKNEF
+480 AYFGSTDEAEIKNQY
-495 KAQKIWEYY
+495 KSQKIWEYY

-529 LSVKHILLTA
+529 LSVKHILLTV
-539 DFDADGTPD
+539 DFDSDGTPD
-548 DPELFMNKLSAE
+548 DPELFMNKLSEE
-560 KQTAFTNAIVTAMD
+560 KQTAFTNAIVAAMD

-581 YIVEEDYSSLVDAL
+581 YIVEKDYSSLVDAL

-650 VQKLYAQLSEEKKLD
+650 VQKLYTKLSEEKKLN

-799 NDAKFAEF
+799 NDTKFAEF

-844 PAE
+844 PAQ

>member
-20 SLTACDEEKDTTNK
+20 SLTACGEETDTTNK

-131 SMYLQNINITATNI
+131 SMYLQNINITETNI

-164 KKVLTDENSK
+164 EKVLTDENSK

-210 SYNSTKNSEAEY
+210 SYNSTQNSEAEY
-222 NVIIVAF
+222 NVVIVAF
-229 NTLADAKN
+229 NTLADAKK

-327 KAAAKEETVKELIEG
+327 KAAAKEETIKELIEG

-367 VFDALYAAENADH
+367 VFDALYAAENSDH

-389 DEYKSYVA
+389 DEYNSYVA
-397 KVGDSYITVADFYSK
+397 KVGETYITVADFYSK

-421 SLDYFTNQV
+421 SLDYFTNEV

-439 LTNKDLE
+439 LTDKDLE

-459 EKGSYASNGL
+459 ENGSYASNGL

-480 AYFGSTNETEIKNEF
+480 AYFGSTDEAEIKNQY
-495 KAQKIWEYY
+495 KSQKIWEYY

-529 LSVKHILLTA
+529 LSVKHILLTV
-539 DFDADGTPD
+539 DFDSDGTPD
-548 DPELFMNKLSAE
+548 DPELFMNKLSEE
-560 KQTAFTNAIVTAMD
+560 KQTAFTNAIVAAMD

-581 YIVEEDYSSLVDAL
+581 YIVEKDYSSLVDAL

-650 VQKLYAQLSEEKKLD
+650 VQKLYTKLSEEKKLN

-844 PAE
+844 PAQ

>member
-20 SLTACDEEKDTTNK
+20 SLTACGEETDTTNK

-62 ELRVNGFDYLFDE
+62 DLRVNGFDYLFDE

-131 SMYLQNINITATNI
+131 SMYLQNINITETNI

-202 ISEESIES
+202 ISEESIEA

-222 NVIIVAF
+222 NVVIVAF
-229 NTLADAKN
+229 NTLADAKK

-243 ENELTYENFKTIYNN
+243 ENELTYEKFQTIYNN

-327 KAAAKEETVKELIEG
+327 KAAAKEETIKELIEG

-367 VFDALYAAENADH
+367 VFDALYAAENSDH

-389 DEYKSYVA
+389 DEYNSYVA
-397 KVGDSYITVADFYSK
+397 KVGETYITVADFYSK

-421 SLDYFTNQV
+421 SLDYFTNEV

-439 LTNKDLE
+439 LTDKDLE

-459 EKGSYASNGL
+459 ENGSYASNGL

-480 AYFGSTNETEIKNEF
+480 AYFGSTNETEIKNQY
-495 KAQKIWEYY
+495 KSQKIWEYY

-529 LSVKHILLTA
+529 LSVKHILLTV
-539 DFDADGTPD
+539 DFDSDGTPD
-548 DPELFMNKLSAE
+548 DPELFMNKLSEE

-770 TFTTRFNN
+770 TFTSRFNN

-784 LLAKTELTIDFADAN
+784 LLAKTELTIDFALAN
-799 NDAKFAEF
+799 NDAKYAEF

>member
-20 SLTACDEEKDTTNK
+20 SLTACGEETDTTNK

-89 VDNNRE
+89 IDNNRE

-131 SMYLQNINITATNI
+131 SMYLQNINITETNI

-222 NVIIVAF
+222 NVVIVAF
-229 NTLADAKN
+229 NTLADAKK

-243 ENELTYENFKTIYNN
+243 ENELTYENFQTIYNN
-258 KYGYKTVSEDNFFLT
+258 KYGYKTASEDNFFLT

-327 KAAAKEETVKELIEG
+327 KAAAKEETIKELIEG

-367 VFDALYAAENADH
+367 VFDALYAAENSDH

-389 DEYKSYVA
+389 DEYNSYVA
-397 KVGDSYITVADFYSK
+397 KIGETYITVADFYSK

-421 SLDYFTNQV
+421 SLDYFTNEV

-439 LTNKDLE
+439 LTDKDLE

-459 EKGSYASNGL
+459 ENGSYASNGL

-480 AYFGSTNETEIKNEF
+480 AYFGSTNETEIKNQY
-495 KAQKIWEYY
+495 KSQKIWEYY

-529 LSVKHILLTA
+529 LSVKHILLTV
-539 DFDADGTPD
+539 DFDSDGTPD
-548 DPELFMNKLSAE
+548 DPELFMNKLSEE
-560 KQTAFTNAIVTAMD
+560 KQTAFTNTIVTAMD

-650 VQKLYAQLSEEKKLD
+650 VQKLYTKLSEEKKLN

-784 LLAKTELTIDFADAN
+784 LLAKTELTIDFALSN
-799 NDAKFAEF
+799 NDAKFVEF